1 MAISPS
7 GQAVDQVSG
16 SGQAA
21 KDLLSGARGPFQDGM
36 GSDLKQQLLDE
47 EEKRAAQMRTAR
59 NPATQ
64 MGGAVNN
71 MASMQLLGAGGSLGQ

>member
-1 MAISPS
+1 MPSPLYNAM
-7 GQAVDQVSG
+7 QQVSG
-16 SGQAA
+16 SGSAA
-21 KDLLSGARGPFQDGM
+21 KDLLSGARSPFSDGM

-64 MGGAVNN
+64 LGGAVNN